1 MGNSRN
7 GKIATVVLT
16 SVMATL
22 LAAAI
27 YGGWTLNNS
36 VGGMETKIDGLT
48 KAVEAIS
55 KRRETDIANLREHE
69 LLFVHRGAEEIL
81 RRMQVQLDKLQD
93 RVNGLER
100 RSTALNGS
108 P

>member
-7 GKIATVVLT
+7 GKIVTVVLT

-36 VGGMETKIDGLT
+36 VGRMETKIDGLT
-48 KAVEAIS
+48 DAVKAINE
-55 KRRETDIANLREHE
+55 RQELDTANLREHE

-81 RRMQVQLDKLQD
+81 RRLQVQLDRLQD